1 VRLEVRD
8 LRRVFGKVPAVDGI
22 SFSLASGEIYG
33 FVGPNGAGKTT
44 TMRILATLD
53 EPSSGEVLLDGTSLI
68 EEPEKARAVIG
79 YMPDQ
84 EPMPRDLSVHE
95 YLDFFARLYGIRQP
109 KRREVIAQVEAFTN
123 LAGLRDKAAHALSK
137 GMAQRVSLAR
147 ALLHDPQLLVLDE
160 PAAGLDPRAR
170 VELRE
175 LLRALAAAGK
185 AVLISSHIL
194 SELAEVCHGAVIL
207 ERGRILRAGTM
218 GELLAAATP
227 LHTVRIRSLG
237 GEDELRRALLAMPGV
252 DDVRLVANEVEADVA
267 GDDQAAAVLLAE
279 LVRAGV
285 PVVEFR
291 RQRNGLEE
299 IFMAVTRG
307 DVA

>member
-1 VRLEVRD
+1 
-8 LRRVFGKVPAVDGI
+8 
-22 SFSLASGEIYG
+22 
-33 FVGPNGAGKTT
+33 
-44 TMRILATLD
+44 
-53 EPSSGEVLLDGTSLI
+53 
-68 EEPEKARAVIG
+68 
-79 YMPDQ
+79 
-84 EPMPRDLSVHE
+84 
-95 YLDFFARLYGIRQP
+95 
-109 KRREVIAQVEAFTN
+109 
-123 LAGLRDKAAHALSK
+123 
-137 GMAQRVSLAR
+137 
-147 ALLHDPQLLVLDE
+147 
-160 PAAGLDPRAR
+160 
-170 VELRE
+170 
-175 LLRALAAAGK
+175 
-185 AVLISSHIL
+185 L

-237 GEDELRRALLAMPGV
+237 DEEELRRALLAMPGV